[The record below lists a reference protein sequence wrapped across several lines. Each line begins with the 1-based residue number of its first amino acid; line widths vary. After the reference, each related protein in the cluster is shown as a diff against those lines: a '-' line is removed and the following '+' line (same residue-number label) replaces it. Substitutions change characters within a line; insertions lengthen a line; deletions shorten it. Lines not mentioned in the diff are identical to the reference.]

1 MTRRILG
8 IRREDKNRWERRA
21 PITPADARGFIASGF
36 DVVVQPSD
44 IRVYRDADWTS
55 AGARLS
61 GDLAPCD
68 VVLGVKEMPEDIFRG
83 GGVYVY
89 FAHVAKGQK
98 YNMPML
104 RTLLARRATLVD
116 YEKIVDDRGR
126 RLVFFGR
133 HAGLAG
139 AIDSLWSLGRRLAT
153 EGFETP
159 LAALEPAHR
168 YGDLETARRALAAA
182 GAGIRERG
190 LPASLVPLVVGV
202 TGYGHVAGG
211 AMEVLEALGARE
223 VAVEDLPRLFE
234 PGGADARTVYRVT
247 FREEHTVEPVAAGA
261 RFELAEYFEH
271 PERYRGVF
279 ERHVPSLTV
288 ILNCVY
294 WDAKYPRLVTK
305 AGLARLWAQEA
316 APRLRVLGD
325 ITCDVLGSIECN
337 LRTTTPDAPVYVWDP
352 RTDTARDGV
361 EGRGPIV
368 LAVDNLPCELPDE
381 SSMSFGRALAPFV
394 PALLGADWAQPFE
407 RLVLPRELKDAVIA
421 HRGELAPRY
430 AYIAGLW

>member
-1 MTRRILG
+1 MIRRVLG

-36 DVVVQPSD
+36 DVVVQPSG
-44 IRVYRDADWTS
+44 IRVYPDADWAT
-55 AGARLS
+55 AGALVAD
-61 GDLAPCD
+61 DLARCD
-68 VVLGVKEMPEDIFRG
+68 VVLGVKEMPEEVFRA
-83 GGVYVY
+83 GGVYVF

-104 RTLLARRATLVD
+104 RALLARGATLLD

-139 AIDSLWSLGRRLAT
+139 AIDTLWALGRRFAA
-153 EGFETP
+153 EGLDTP
-159 LAALEPAHR
+159 LTEVEPAHR
-168 YGDLETARRALAAA
+168 YGDLETARGALAAV
-182 GAGIRERG
+182 GARIRERG
-190 LPASLVPLVVGV
+190 LPGSIVPLVVGV
-202 TGYGHVAGG
+202 TGYGHVGGG
-211 AMEVLEALGARE
+211 AKEVLEALGATE
-223 VAVEDLPRLFE
+223 VAVEDLPRLFQ

-261 RFELAEYFEH
+261 RFELAEFFAH

-279 ERHVPSLTV
+279 ERHVPMLTAIV
-288 ILNCVY
+288 NCVY

-305 AGLARLWAQEA
+305 AGLGRLWAQEA
-316 APRLRVLGD
+316 TPRLRVMGD
-325 ITCDVLGSIECN
+325 VTCDILGSIECN
-337 LRTTTPDAPVYVWDP
+337 VRTTTPDSPVYVWDP
-352 RTDTARDGV
+352 ATDAAHDGV
-361 EGRGPIV
+361 QGRGPIV
-368 LAVDNLPCELPDE
+368 LAVDNLPCELPAE
-381 SSMSFGRALAPFV
+381 ASTSFGRALASFV

-407 RLVLPRELKDAVIA
+407 GLVLPRELKDAVIV